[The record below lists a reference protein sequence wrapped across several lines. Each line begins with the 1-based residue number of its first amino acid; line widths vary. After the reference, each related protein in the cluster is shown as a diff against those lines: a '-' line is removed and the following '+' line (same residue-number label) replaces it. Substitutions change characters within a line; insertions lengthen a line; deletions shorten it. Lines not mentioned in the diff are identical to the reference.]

1 MQRVSTS
8 QRSVASESVVFEAS
22 NTAVEMLGNG
32 RCRTTFTGSLSLG
45 FRTLFGI
52 VGDVEVGSAMVAMAM
67 PRVDIDPQRTVTLVV
82 PRREALLANGFNDTA
97 GVSADIDMII
107 SKISHISVFLFLPF
121 EKEILSCINNS
132 SFAGYLCVIKTILI
146 PLLQEGGE
154 LR

>member
-1 MQRVSTS
+1 
-8 QRSVASESVVFEAS
+8 
-22 NTAVEMLGNG
+22 MLRDDG
-32 RCRTTFTGSLSLG
+32 CRTTLTSRLALCFLT
-45 FRTLFGI
+45 FFGV

-97 GVSADIDMII
+97 GMSADIDMII

-154 LR
+154 LK

>member
-1 MQRVSTS
+1 MKTPR
-8 QRSVASESVVFEAS
+8 RLSVAVSVYSVSVVEVIPFVVSAMCF
-22 NTAVEMLGNG
+22 AIF
-32 RCRTTFTGSLSLG
+32 RLG

-67 PRVDIDPQRTVTLVV
+67 SCVDIDPQRTVTLVV

-97 GVSADIDMII
+97 GMSADIDMII

>member
-1 MQRVSTS
+1 MPHDVYGQPVARLSHALRHRRGR
-8 QRSVASESVVFEAS
+8 RSRLRNGS
-22 NTAVEMLGNG
+22 NG
-32 RCRTTFTGSLSLG
+32 
-45 FRTLFGI
+45 
-52 VGDVEVGSAMVAMAM
+52 M

-82 PRREALLANGFNDTA
+82 PHREALLANGFNDTA

-154 LR
+154 